1 MRIFRRALI
10 FSTLFAQNF
19 STFGQNVS
27 AFGEKCPTFS
37 APLHAALA
45 TRHKKR
51 TAPQFIVQSFV
62 FQSKHEA
69 AFPLTSRGTRLL
81 GCPCSRVKSLVH
93 SFLCAFLGS
102 SLGLGTDVLRVAF
115 HDFGATLCSSF
126 GFLAPSLRLV
136 FGSLRTVFNGFR
148 ATLCSG
154 FGLVLGSFCV
164 VGYGLCAVFH
174 SRLGAVFGSFH
185 VGSSGF
191 GVLLCGRFGFCSS
204 FATDTFLASLLGHFH
219 LFAGSS
225 CGFLTLAG
233 GLFGAFLTARLH
245 FLLGS
250 TGIRLDGLSRSGS
263 AYRENGSESQTA
275 KQRIQIKF
283 HCPVVLVDSSV
294 SNRGEFRQD
303 SRCNLLQ
310 TSIFFSSTIAN
321 VARKLGESKSKRQI
335 TALNNIRWHCVA
347 REVVRRRTTSLLS
360 QNRWRG

>member
-126 GFLAPSLRLV
+126 G
-136 FGSLRTVFNGFR
+136 
-148 ATLCSG
+148 
-154 FGLVLGSFCV
+154 
-164 VGYGLCAVFH
+164 
-174 SRLGAVFGSFH
+174 
-185 VGSSGF
+185 
-191 GVLLCGRFGFCSS
+191 VLLCGRFGFCSAAAS
-204 FATDTFLASLLGHFH
+204 GFLAFFASLFGLVCLIACGLRGLLTCGGSLLGAFLAARFHFFLSCIGIH
-219 LFAGSS
+219 LHHLSGSS
-225 CGFLTLAG
+225 GTYG
-233 GLFGAFLTARLH
+233 
-245 FLLGS
+245 
-250 TGIRLDGLSRSGS
+250 
-263 AYRENGSESQTA
+263 ENGGESQTA
-275 KQRIQIKF
+275 EQRVEIEF
-283 HCPVVLVDSSV
+283 HCSVVLVVISIRIGV
-294 SNRGEFRQD
+294 SFVKTHGVIFYRRHVFPVCACK
-303 SRCNLLQ
+303 CN
-310 TSIFFSSTIAN
+310 T
-321 VARKLGESKSKRQI
+321 
-335 TALNNIRWHCVA
+335 
-347 REVVRRRTTSLLS
+347 
-360 QNRWRG
+360 